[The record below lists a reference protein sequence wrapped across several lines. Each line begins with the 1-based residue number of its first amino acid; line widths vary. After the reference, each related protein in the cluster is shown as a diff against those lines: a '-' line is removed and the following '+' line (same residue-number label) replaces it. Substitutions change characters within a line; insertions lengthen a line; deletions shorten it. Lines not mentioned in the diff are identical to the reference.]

1 MKPISKQKVAFF
13 TPSGFLDGEN
23 AADIISPNDI
33 EYLIQSK
40 FEGAF
45 ISLKRVVFFNKRGIT
60 ILIES
65 LLKVRDKCGTVVGLC
80 DYNEKKYKMILDMF
94 VGNLNFSLFDTMDI
108 ALLFIGDDVNSA
120 KDKNILVYVEKHE
133 QKNQLAMELYE
144 RGFSPI
150 VAKDENDFLEKR
162 SEADYIIE
170 RAYLGKLDKTPMV
183 YIKNNVIVYT
193 LKGFVDSDI
202 AKKFDM
208 IYHENSLKVGFKLFL
223 FDSTD
228 VSSINVHGA
237 NFIAKLSTAG
247 AEYGATIV
255 ICGLDSRKITEK
267 LTNDLEDAGVLIY
280 PSMKALFEDEEL
292 MQEAHETSS
301 VAKQKGG
308 ITKKHISILPVV
320 TEASV
325 KTIEVLSGY
334 KADKKSIKVQE
345 LNIEKK
351 DDLLCA
357 SIGFYGDIEGV
368 FVLILNREI
377 AKKSC
382 DILMEEDSSE
392 HDLIEAL
399 GEFIHIVGGKIAGLL
414 HRRSIKIDI
423 TMPRTF
429 NSLDELFDL
438 LKNSRGAQVDLAVE
452 DENLILFLTR

>member
-1 MKPISKQKVAFF
+1 M
-13 TPSGFLDGEN
+13 
-23 AADIISPNDI
+23 
-33 EYLIQSK
+33 
-40 FEGAF
+40 
-45 ISLKRVVFFNKRGIT
+45 
-60 ILIES
+60 
-65 LLKVRDKCGTVVGLC
+65 KVRDKCGTVVGFC
-80 DYNEKKYKMILDMF
+80 DYNAKKYNMILDMF
-94 VGNLNFSLFDTMDI
+94 SESLNFSLFDTTEI
-108 ALLFIGDDVNSA
+108 TLLFIGDDVKSA

-144 RGFSPI
+144 RGYSPI

-170 RAYLGKLDKTPMV
+170 RSYLGKLDKTPMV
-183 YIKNNVIVYT
+183 YIKDNVIVYT

-208 IYHENSLKVGFKLFL
+208 VYHENSLKIGFKLFL

-280 PSMKALFEDEEL
+280 PSMKALFEDEEI

-301 VAKQKGG
+301 VAKQRGG
-308 ITKKHISILPVV
+308 ITKKHISILPVI

-334 KADKKSIKVQE
+334 NAQKKSIKVQNLSIDNKE
-345 LNIEKK
+345 N
-351 DDLLCA
+351 LLCA

-368 FVLILNREI
+368 LVLILEKSI
-377 AKKSC
+377 AKKTC
-382 DILMEEDSSE
+382 EILLDEDSNE

-399 GEFIHIVGGKIAGLL
+399 GEFIHIVGGKIAALL
-414 HRRSIKIDI
+414 HKRAIKIDI

-429 NSLDELFDL
+429 NSVDELKSL
-438 LKNSRGAQVDLAVE
+438 QKENRGAQVDLE
-452 DENLILFLTR
+452 IQNKDLILFLTR

>member
-1 MKPISKQKVAFF
+1 MRPVSKQKVAFF
-13 TPSGFLDGEN
+13 VPSGFLDGEN
-23 AADIISPNDI
+23 AADIISPSDI
-33 EYLIQSK
+33 EYLTQSK

-65 LLKVRDKCGTVVGLC
+65 LMKVRDKCGTVVGFC
-80 DYNEKKYKMILDMF
+80 DYNAKKYKMILDMF
-94 VGNLNFSLFDTMDI
+94 SESLNFSLFDTTEI
-108 ALLFIGDDVNSA
+108 ALLFIGDDVKSA

-144 RGFSPI
+144 RGYSPI

-170 RAYLGKLDKTPMV
+170 RSYLGKLDKTPMV
-183 YIKNNVIVYT
+183 YIKDNVIVYT

-208 IYHENSLKVGFKLFL
+208 VYHENSLKVGFKLFL

-280 PSMKALFEDEEL
+280 PSMKALFEDEEI

-301 VAKQKGG
+301 VAKQRGG
-308 ITKKHISILPVV
+308 ITKKHISILPVI

-334 KADKKSIKVQE
+334 NAKKKSIKVQD
-345 LNIEKK
+345 LHIENKEN
-351 DDLLCA
+351 LLCS

-368 FVLILNREI
+368 LVLILEKSI
-377 AKKSC
+377 AKKAC
-382 DILMEEDSSE
+382 EILLDEDSND

-399 GEFIHIVGGKIAGLL
+399 GEFIHIVGGKIAASL
-414 HRRSIKIDI
+414 HKRAIKIDI

-429 NSLDELFDL
+429 NSLDELKSLQKD
-438 LKNSRGAQVDLAVE
+438 NRGAQVDLE
-452 DENLILFLTR
+452 IQNKDLILFLTR